1 MAFNR
6 KELSNTSAT
15 GNDVNVFTYG
25 MNGAADATLAMKAS
39 GFFNPAVDVLKKGN
53 VIILS
58 DGATSA
64 MVTVT
69 SATGVTPI
77 TVA

>member
-6 KELSNTSAT
+6 KGFSNTSAT

-25 MNGAADATLAMKAS
+25 MNSGDDTTVQMKAS
-39 GFFNPAVDVLKKGN
+39 GFFSGAVDVLKKGN
-53 VIILS
+53 VIIVS

-69 SATGVTPI
+69 SATGVVPV

>member
-6 KELSNTSAT
+6 KDFSNTSAT

-25 MNGAADATLAMKAS
+25 MNGAIDATAGMKAS
-39 GFFNPAVDVLKKGN
+39 GFFNGAVDVLKKGN

-58 DGATSA
+58 DGATTQT
-64 MVTVT
+64 VTVT
-69 SATGVTPI
+69 SVTGATPI
-77 TVA
+77 TVV